1 MTFDIMFDSE
11 GVYRRV
17 RDANILIDDT
27 VKLLYR
33 VQDDEILTKMFFKP
47 ALEWKFK
54 VKIPWA
60 QGDVGHAVHVKGV
73 NGSDKRNS
81 INDVNDITNIPQPSF
96 LNGTT
101 ITGVDRN
108 SFLSPDIVNDN

>member
-1 MTFDIMFDSE
+1 LFVIEVSVTS
-11 GVYRRV
+11 
-17 RDANILIDDT
+17 NTNDDT
-27 VKLLYR
+27 AKRL
-33 VQDDEILTKMFFKP
+33 Q
-47 ALEWKFK
+47 
-54 VKIPWA
+54 
-60 QGDVGHAVHVKGV
+60 GHAVHVKGV

-101 ITGVDRN
+101 ITGVDSN